1 MYNKMMIYFRLSLV
15 ICFALA
21 FKSSLCGSTVSVG
34 VAKVD
39 VTPKGPVLLAG
50 YGGRTTEHQG
60 VDTLL
65 WARALVIGDEKRVA
79 VVALDN
85 CGVPQAVTDRLAK
98 RLAKHGISSERLVV
112 AATHT
117 HNAPTLVGYAP
128 VVWAGRTTPDQDQ
141 RVAEYTEF
149 VIDKMEEA
157 VLAAL
162 ARRKQMQ
169 LEWGQGRATFGGNR
183 RVIRDGKW
191 AGFGFQRNAPVDHSM
206 PVLAARDSS
215 GKVRAVWANYACH
228 CTTVGSRN
236 RVGGDWAGF
245 ANEWLEKE
253 FSGAVSLMTIGCGA
267 DVGPQPSGSLQAA
280 EEHGRS
286 IATEVKRLLADG
298 TISLGG
304 VPSVVSRRIQLP
316 LAKPKPREHWQAQ
329 LKSGGFDHQLAKA
342 MLMKLDVQG
351 SIPTEVSY
359 PLSVWRF
366 GDDLAMVFLAG
377 EVVVDYAVRLKREL
391 DWSRL
396 WVNAWANDMP
406 GYIPSRRVLAEG
418 GYEADFSQV
427 YYEQPGRY
435 DPGVED
441 KLIQAVHEL
450 VGESFKAR
458 ADQKPSP
465 YHKLPSGEALTF
477 KRLADWVTGERT
489 KQEIRML
496 QKLRDYV
503 QVAQP
508 AVGVISQEGSEET
521 EWSNYAGD
529 HGHRR
534 FIRQLK
540 TGTELEWFTL
550 PAKKTAGSNL
560 VYYFSGG
567 VGWETDT
574 KTDGFALVL
583 NGEEKLRFDVTRQL
597 TQWVSEDGTVELT
610 YLPTWTSTVDS
621 GGFFFVVLTGRIPVN
636 INGVV
641 PFAVRSLG
649 EGSKR
654 WFALDTQQPDSSKL
668 LNLAKA
674 LD

>member
-1 MYNKMMIYFRLSLV
+1 MLRRSPAM
-15 ICFALA
+15 
-21 FKSSLCGSTVSVG
+21 
-34 VAKVD
+34 
-39 VTPKGPVLLAG
+39 
-50 YGGRTTEHQG
+50 
-60 VDTLL
+60 
-65 WARALVIGDEKRVA
+65 EK
-79 VVALDN
+79 
-85 CGVPQAVTDRLAK
+85 
-98 RLAKHGISSERLVV
+98 
-112 AATHT
+112 
-117 HNAPTLVGYAP
+117 
-128 VVWAGRTTPDQDQ
+128 
-141 RVAEYTEF
+141 
-149 VIDKMEEA
+149 
-157 VLAAL
+157 
-162 ARRKQMQ
+162 RKQMQ

-206 PVLAARDSS
+206 PVLAARDRS

-236 RVGGDWAGF
+236 RIGGDWAGF
-245 ANEWLEKE
+245 ANKWLEKE
-253 FSGAVSLMTIGCGA
+253 FGSAVSLMTIGCGA
-267 DVGPQPSGSLQAA
+267 DVGPQPSGSLQTA

-286 IATEVKRLLADG
+286 IATEVKRLLTDE

-304 VPSVVSRRIQLP
+304 VPSVVSRRMQLP

-329 LKSGGFDHQLAKA
+329 LKSGGFDHHLAKA
-342 MLMKLDVQG
+342 MLAKLDVQG
-351 SIPTEVSY
+351 SIPKEVSY

-396 WVNAWANDMP
+396 WINAWANDMP
-406 GYIPSRRVLAEG
+406 GYIPSQRVLAEG

-477 KRLADWVTGERT
+477 KRLADWVAGERT
-489 KQEIRML
+489 KQEVRIL

-508 AVGVISQEGSEET
+508 AVGVISQKGSEET

-540 TGTELEWFTL
+540 IGTELKWLTL
-550 PAKKTAGSNL
+550 PAQKTADSNL

-567 VGWETDT
+567 VGWETET

-583 NGEEKLRFDVTRQL
+583 NGDEKLRFDVTRQL
-597 TQWVSEDGTVELT
+597 TQWVSEDGKVKLT

-621 GGFFFVVLTGRIPVN
+621 GGFFFVELTGGIPVDSK
-636 INGVV
+636 GVV

>member
-1 MYNKMMIYFRLSLV
+1 MKIYYRLSLAIYFSLV
-15 ICFALA
+15 

-39 VTPKGPVLLAG
+39 VTPKVPVLLAG

-60 VDTLL
+60 VDTPL

-85 CGVPQAVTDRLAK
+85 CGVPQAVTDSLAK

-149 VIDKMEEA
+149 VIDKMEES

-162 ARRKQMQ
+162 DRRKQMQ

-206 PVLAARDSS
+206 PVLAARDLS

-236 RVGGDWAGF
+236 RIGGDWAGF

-253 FSGAVSLMTIGCGA
+253 FGGAVSLMTIGCGA
-267 DVGPQPSGSLQAA
+267 DVGPQPSGSLQTA

-286 IATEVKRLLADG
+286 IATEVKRLLTDE

-304 VPSVVSRRIQLP
+304 VPSVVSRRMQLP

-329 LKSGGFDHQLAKA
+329 LKSGGFDHHLAKA
-342 MLMKLDVQG
+342 MLAKLDVQG
-351 SIPTEVSY
+351 SIPKEVNY

-396 WVNAWANDMP
+396 WINAWANDMP
-406 GYIPSRRVLAEG
+406 GYIPSQRVLAEG

-477 KRLADWVTGERT
+477 KRLADWVAGERT
-489 KQEIRML
+489 KQEVRIL

-508 AVGVISQEGSEET
+508 AVGVISQKGSEET

-540 TGTELEWFTL
+540 IGTELKWLTP
-550 PAKKTAGSNL
+550 PAQKTAGNNL

-567 VGWETDT
+567 VGWETET

-583 NGEEKLRFDVTRQL
+583 NGDEKLRFDVTRQL
-597 TQWVSEDGTVELT
+597 AQWVSEDGKVELT

-621 GGFFFVVLTGRIPVN
+621 GGFFFVELAGGIPVGSK
-636 INGVV
+636 GVV

>member
-1 MYNKMMIYFRLSLV
+1 MICFRLSLV

-21 FKSSLCGSTVSVG
+21 FKSSLCGLAVSVG

-39 VTPKGPVLLAG
+39 VTPKEPVLLAG

-60 VDTLL
+60 VDTPL
-65 WARALVIGDEKRVA
+65 WARALVIGDEHRVA

-98 RLAKHGISSERLVV
+98 RLVKHGISSECLVV

-117 HNAPTLVGYAP
+117 HNAPTLVGYAT
-128 VVWAGRTTPDQDQ
+128 VVWAGRTTPEQDR

-162 ARRKQMQ
+162 DRREPMQ
-169 LEWGQGRATFGGNR
+169 LEWAQGRATFGGNR

-191 AGFGFQRNAPVDHSM
+191 AGFGFQRNGPVDHSM

-215 GKVRAVWANYACH
+215 GKVHAVWANYACH

-245 ANEWLEKE
+245 ANEWMEKE
-253 FSGAVSLMTIGCGA
+253 FVGAVSLMTIGCGA

-280 EEHGRS
+280 KEHGRS
-286 IATEVKRLLADG
+286 IATEVKRLLTDR

-342 MLMKLDVQG
+342 MLAKLDVQG
-351 SIPTEVSY
+351 SIPAEVSY
-359 PLSVWRF
+359 PLSVWKF
-366 GDDLAMVFLAG
+366 GDELVMVFLAG

-396 WVNAWANDMP
+396 WINAWANDMP
-406 GYIPSRRVLAEG
+406 GYIPSRRVLEEG

-441 KLIQAVHEL
+441 KLIQAVRE
-450 VGESFKAR
+450 
-458 ADQKPSP
+458 
-465 YHKLPSGEALTF
+465 
-477 KRLADWVTGERT
+477 
-489 KQEIRML
+489 
-496 QKLRDYV
+496 
-503 QVAQP
+503 
-508 AVGVISQEGSEET
+508 
-521 EWSNYAGD
+521 
-529 HGHRR
+529 
-534 FIRQLK
+534 
-540 TGTELEWFTL
+540 
-550 PAKKTAGSNL
+550 
-560 VYYFSGG
+560 
-567 VGWETDT
+567 
-574 KTDGFALVL
+574 
-583 NGEEKLRFDVTRQL
+583 
-597 TQWVSEDGTVELT
+597 
-610 YLPTWTSTVDS
+610 
-621 GGFFFVVLTGRIPVN
+621 
-636 INGVV
+636 
-641 PFAVRSLG
+641 
-649 EGSKR
+649 
-654 WFALDTQQPDSSKL
+654 
-668 LNLAKA
+668 
-674 LD
+674 

>member
-1 MYNKMMIYFRLSLV
+1 MICFRLSLV

-21 FKSSLCGSTVSVG
+21 FKSSLCGSAVSVG

-60 VDTLL
+60 VDTPL

-85 CGVPQAVTDRLAK
+85 CGVPQEVTNRLAK
-98 RLAKHGISSERLVV
+98 RLGKHGISSDRLVV

-117 HNAPTLVGYAP
+117 HNAPTLVGYAT
-128 VVWAGRTTPDQDQ
+128 VVWAGRTTPEQDR

-162 ARRKQMQ
+162 DRRKPMQ
-169 LEWGQGRATFGGNR
+169 LEWAQGRATFGGNR
-183 RVIRDGKW
+183 RGIRDGKW
-191 AGFGFQRNAPVDHSM
+191 AGVGFQPTAPVDHSM

-215 GKVRAVWANYACH
+215 GRVRAVWANYACH

-245 ANEWLEKE
+245 ANEWMEKE
-253 FSGAVSLMTIGCGA
+253 FTGAVSLMTIGCGA

-286 IATEVKRLLADG
+286 VAVEAKRLLMG
-298 TISLGG
+298 ETISLDG
-304 VPSVVSRRIQLP
+304 VPTVVSRRIQLP

-329 LKSGGFDHQLAKA
+329 LKSGGFEHQLAKA
-342 MLMKLDVQG
+342 MITKLDVQG
-351 SIPTEVSY
+351 SIPAQVSY
-359 PLSVWRF
+359 PLSIWKF

-396 WVNAWANDMP
+396 WINAWVNDMP
-406 GYIPSRRVLAEG
+406 GYIPSRRVLEEG

-435 DPGVED
+435 DPGLED
-441 KLIQAVHEL
+441 KLVQAVREL
-450 VGESFKAR
+450 AGEPFRAR
-458 ADQKPSP
+458 ADQEPSP
-465 YHKLPSGEALTF
+465 YHKLPSGEALMF
-477 KRLADWVTGERT
+477 KRLANWVAGERT
-489 KQEIRML
+489 KEEIRML

-503 QVAQP
+503 RVAQP
-508 AVGVISQEGSEET
+508 AVGIVSKGEGEET
-521 EWSNYAGD
+521 EWFNYAGD
-529 HGHRR
+529 HDHRR

-540 TGTELEWFTL
+540 TGTQLTWVMPLT
-550 PAKKTAGSNL
+550 PKIAGSTL
-560 VYYFSGG
+560 VYCFSGG
-567 VGWETDT
+567 VGWETEP

-583 NGEEKLRFDVTRQL
+583 NSEEKLRFDVTRQL
-597 TQWVSEDGTVELT
+597 TRWISKDGAVELI
-610 YLPTWTSTVDS
+610 YLPTWTSDVDS
-621 GGFFFVVLTGRIPVN
+621 GGFFFVALTRRIPVDG
-636 INGVV
+636 NGEVS
-641 PFAVRSLG
+641 FAVRSLG
-649 EGSKR
+649 QGSKR
-654 WFALDTQQPDSSKL
+654 WFALDTQQPGSDKL
-668 LNLAKA
+668 INLGQA

>member
-1 MYNKMMIYFRLSLV
+1 MIICFRLSLI

-21 FKSSLCGSTVSVG
+21 SKNSLCGSTVSVG

-60 VDTLL
+60 VDRPL

-79 VVALDN
+79 VLALDN
-85 CGVPQAVTDRLAK
+85 CGVPQEVTNRLAK
-98 RLAKHGISSERLVV
+98 RLAKHGISPDRLVV

-117 HNAPTLVGYAP
+117 HNAPTLVGYAA
-128 VVWAGRTTPDQDQ
+128 VVWMGRTTPEQDR

-162 ARRKQMQ
+162 DRREPMQ
-169 LEWGQGRATFGGNR
+169 LEWAQGRATFGGNR

-191 AGFGFQRNAPVDHSM
+191 TGFGFQRHAPVDHSM

-245 ANEWLEKE
+245 ANDWMEEE
-253 FSGAVSLMTIGCGA
+253 FAGAVSLMTIGCGA
-267 DVGPQPSGSLQAA
+267 DVGPQPSGSLQVA

-286 IATEVKRLLADG
+286 IAAEAKRLLTDG
-298 TISLGG
+298 TIPLGG
-304 VPSVVSRRIQLP
+304 MPSVVSRRIQLP
-316 LAKPKPREHWQAQ
+316 LTKPKPREHWQEQ

-342 MLMKLDVQG
+342 MLAKLDVQG
-351 SIPTEVSY
+351 SIPAEVSY
-359 PLSVWRF
+359 PLSVWKF
-366 GDDLAMVFLAG
+366 GNELAMVFLAG

-396 WVNAWANDMP
+396 WINAWVNDMP
-406 GYIPSRRVLAEG
+406 GYIPSRRVLEEG

-435 DPGVED
+435 DPDVED
-441 KLIQAVHEL
+441 KLVQAVREL
-450 VGESFKAR
+450 AGEPFRAR
-458 ADQKPSP
+458 ADQEPSP
-465 YHKLPSGEALTF
+465 YHKPPSGETLTF
-477 KRLADWVTGERT
+477 KRLANWATGGRT
-489 KQEIRML
+489 KQEIRIL
-496 QKLRDYV
+496 QKLQDYV
-503 QVAQP
+503 RVAQP
-508 AVGVISQEGSEET
+508 AVGIVSQKGSEET
-521 EWSNYAGD
+521 EWFNYAGD
-529 HGHRR
+529 HDHRR
-534 FIRQLK
+534 FIRQQK
-540 TGTELEWFTL
+540 TGTELAWLT
-550 PAKKTAGSNL
+550 PPTPKIAGSTL
-560 VYYFSGG
+560 VYCFSGG
-567 VGWETDT
+567 VGWETEP
-574 KTDGFALVL
+574 KTDGFALLL

-597 TQWVSEDGTVELT
+597 TRWASEDGTVELT
-610 YLPTWTSTVDS
+610 YLPTWTSSVDS
-621 GGFFFVVLTGRIPVN
+621 GGFFFVALTGRIPVDR
-636 INGVV
+636 NGVV

-649 EGSKR
+649 QGSKR
-654 WFALDTQQPDSSKL
+654 WFALDTQQPDSGKL
-668 LNLAKA
+668 LKLGQA

>member
-1 MYNKMMIYFRLSLV
+1 M
-15 ICFALA
+15 
-21 FKSSLCGSTVSVG
+21 
-34 VAKVD
+34 D

-60 VDTLL
+60 VDTQL

-85 CGVPQAVTDRLAK
+85 CGVPQEVTNRLAK
-98 RLAKHGISSERLVV
+98 RLAKHGISSDRLVV

-117 HNAPTLVGYAP
+117 HNAPTLVGYAT
-128 VVWAGRTTPDQDQ
+128 VVWAGRTTPEQDR

-162 ARRKQMQ
+162 DRRKPMQ
-169 LEWGQGRATFGGNR
+169 LEWAQGRATFGGNR

-215 GKVRAVWANYACH
+215 GRVRAVWANYACH

-245 ANEWLEKE
+245 ANEWMEEE
-253 FSGAVSLMTIGCGA
+253 FAGAVSLVTIGCGA
-267 DVGPQPSGSLQAA
+267 DVGPQPSGSLQTAK
-280 EEHGRS
+280 EHGRS
-286 IATEVKRLLADG
+286 IATEVKRLLTDG
-298 TISLGG
+298 TISLDG

-342 MLMKLDVQG
+342 MLAKLDVQG
-351 SIPTEVSY
+351 SIPAEVSY
-359 PLSVWRF
+359 PLSVWKF
-366 GDDLAMVFLAG
+366 GDELAMVFLAG

-396 WVNAWANDMP
+396 WINAWANDMP
-406 GYIPSRRVLAEG
+406 GYIPSRRVLEEG

-435 DPGVED
+435 DPDVED
-441 KLIQAVHEL
+441 KLVQAVREL
-450 VGESFKAR
+450 VGEPFEAR
-458 ADQKPSP
+458 ADQEPSP

-477 KRLADWVTGERT
+477 KRLANWVNGERT

-508 AVGVISQEGSEET
+508 AVGIVSQNGSEET
-521 EWSNYAGD
+521 EWFNYAGD

-540 TGTELEWFTL
+540 IGTELEWLTL
-550 PAKKTAGSNL
+550 PAPKTAESNL

-567 VGWETDT
+567 VGWETET

-597 TQWVSEDGTVELT
+597 TRWVSEDGAVELT

-636 INGVV
+636 RNGVV

-654 WFALDTQQPDSSKL
+654 WFALDTLQPDSSKL

>member
-1 MYNKMMIYFRLSLV
+1 
-15 ICFALA
+15 
-21 FKSSLCGSTVSVG
+21 
-34 VAKVD
+34 
-39 VTPKGPVLLAG
+39 
-50 YGGRTTEHQG
+50 
-60 VDTLL
+60 
-65 WARALVIGDEKRVA
+65 
-79 VVALDN
+79 
-85 CGVPQAVTDRLAK
+85 
-98 RLAKHGISSERLVV
+98 
-112 AATHT
+112 
-117 HNAPTLVGYAP
+117 
-128 VVWAGRTTPDQDQ
+128 
-141 RVAEYTEF
+141 
-149 VIDKMEEA
+149 
-157 VLAAL
+157 
-162 ARRKQMQ
+162 
-169 LEWGQGRATFGGNR
+169 
-183 RVIRDGKW
+183 
-191 AGFGFQRNAPVDHSM
+191 
-206 PVLAARDSS
+206 
-215 GKVRAVWANYACH
+215 
-228 CTTVGSRN
+228 
-236 RVGGDWAGF
+236 
-245 ANEWLEKE
+245 
-253 FSGAVSLMTIGCGA
+253 
-267 DVGPQPSGSLQAA
+267 
-280 EEHGRS
+280 
-286 IATEVKRLLADG
+286 
-298 TISLGG
+298 
-304 VPSVVSRRIQLP
+304 
-316 LAKPKPREHWQAQ
+316 
-329 LKSGGFDHQLAKA
+329 
-342 MLMKLDVQG
+342 
-351 SIPTEVSY
+351 
-359 PLSVWRF
+359 
-366 GDDLAMVFLAG
+366 MVFLAG

>member
-1 MYNKMMIYFRLSLV
+1 MIYFRLSLV

-477 KRLADWVTGERT
+477 KRLADWVTGEIT

>member
-1 MYNKMMIYFRLSLV
+1 MIYFRLSLV

-21 FKSSLCGSTVSVG
+21 FKGSLCGSALSVG

-60 VDTLL
+60 VDTPL

-85 CGVPQAVTDRLAK
+85 CGVPQDVTNRLAK
-98 RLAKHGISSERLVV
+98 RLAKHGISSDRLVV

-128 VVWAGRTTPDQDQ
+128 VVWAGRTTPEQDR

-162 ARRKQMQ
+162 DRRKPMQ
-169 LEWGQGRATFGGNR
+169 LEWAQGRATFGGNR

-191 AGFGFQRNAPVDHSM
+191 AGFGFQQNAPVDHSM

-215 GKVRAVWANYACH
+215 GRVRAVWANYACH

-245 ANEWLEKE
+245 ANEWMEKE
-253 FSGAVSLMTIGCGA
+253 FAGAVSLMTIGCGA
-267 DVGPQPSGSLQAA
+267 DVGPQPSGSLQTA

-286 IATEVKRLLADG
+286 IAAEAKRLLTDG

-316 LAKPKPREHWQAQ
+316 LTKPKPREHWQAQ

-342 MLMKLDVQG
+342 MLAKLDVQG
-351 SIPTEVSY
+351 SIPAEVSY
-359 PLSVWRF
+359 PLSVWKF
-366 GDDLAMVFLAG
+366 GDELAMVF
-377 EVVVDYAVRLKREL
+377 
-391 DWSRL
+391 
-396 WVNAWANDMP
+396 
-406 GYIPSRRVLAEG
+406 LAEG

-441 KLIQAVHEL
+441 KLVQAVREL
-450 VGESFKAR
+450 VGEPFEAR

-508 AVGVISQEGSEET
+508 AVGVVSQKGSEET

-540 TGTELEWFTL
+540 IGTELEWLTL
-550 PAKKTAGSNL
+550 PAPKTAGSNL

-567 VGWETDT
+567 VGWETET

-597 TQWVSEDGTVELT
+597 TRWVSEDGTVELT
-610 YLPTWTSTVDS
+610 YLPTWTSNVDS
-621 GGFFFVVLTGRIPVN
+621 GGFFFVVLTGRIPVDR
-636 INGVV
+636 NGVV

-649 EGSKR
+649 HGSKR

-668 LNLAKA
+668 LNLGLA

>member
-1 MYNKMMIYFRLSLV
+1 MKIYYRLCLAIYFSL
-15 ICFALA
+15 I

-39 VTPKGPVLLAG
+39 VTPKVPVLLAG

-60 VDTLL
+60 VDTPL

-79 VVALDN
+79 IVALDN
-85 CGVPQAVTDRLAK
+85 CGVPQAVTDSLAK
-98 RLAKHGISSERLVV
+98 RLAKHGISSDRLVV

-162 ARRKQMQ
+162 EKRKQMQ

-206 PVLAARDSS
+206 PVLAARDRS

-236 RVGGDWAGF
+236 RIGGDWAGF

-253 FSGAVSLMTIGCGA
+253 FGGAVSLMTIGCGA
-267 DVGPQPSGSLQAA
+267 DVGPQPSGSLQTA

-286 IATEVKRLLADG
+286 IATEVKRLLMNE

-304 VPSVVSRRIQLP
+304 VPSVVSRRMQLP

-342 MLMKLDVQG
+342 MLAKLDVQG
-351 SIPTEVSY
+351 SIPKEVSY

-396 WVNAWANDMP
+396 WINAWANDMP
-406 GYIPSRRVLAEG
+406 GYIPSQRVLAEG

-489 KQEIRML
+489 KQEFRIL

-508 AVGVISQEGSEET
+508 AVGVISQKGSEKT

-540 TGTELEWFTL
+540 IGTELKWLTP
-550 PAKKTAGSNL
+550 PAQKTAGNNL

-567 VGWETDT
+567 VGWETEA

-583 NGEEKLRFDVTRQL
+583 NGDEKLRFDVTRQL
-597 TQWVSEDGTVELT
+597 TQWVSEDGKVELT

-621 GGFFFVVLTGRIPVN
+621 GGFFFVELTGGIPVDSK
-636 INGVV
+636 GVV

-668 LNLAKA
+668 LNLANA

>member
-1 MYNKMMIYFRLSLV
+1 MIYFRLSLV

-540 TGTELEWFTL
+540 IGTELEWLTL

-567 VGWETDT
+567 VGWETET

-621 GGFFFVVLTGRIPVN
+621 GGFFFLELTGGIPVDSK
-636 INGVV
+636 GAV

-649 EGSKR
+649 KGSKR
-654 WFALDTQQPDSSKL
+654 WFALDTKQPDSSKL

>member
-1 MYNKMMIYFRLSLV
+1 MMIYFRLSLI

-21 FKSSLCGSTVSVG
+21 FKSSLCGSAVSVG

-50 YGGRTTEHQG
+50 YAGRTTEHQG
-60 VDTLL
+60 VDTPL

-85 CGVPQAVTDRLAK
+85 CGVPQAVTNRLAK
-98 RLAKHGISSERLVV
+98 RLAKHGISSDRLVV

-117 HNAPTLVGYAP
+117 HNAPTLVGYAT
-128 VVWAGRTTPDQDQ
+128 VVWVGRTTPEQDR

-162 ARRKQMQ
+162 DRRKPMQ
-169 LEWGQGRATFGGNR
+169 LEWAQGRATFGGNR

-191 AGFGFQRNAPVDHSM
+191 AGFGFQQNAPVDHSM

-245 ANEWLEKE
+245 ANEWVEKE
-253 FSGAVSLMTIGCGA
+253 FAGAVSLMTIGCGA
-267 DVGPQPSGSLQAA
+267 DVGPQPSGSLQTA

-286 IATEVKRLLADG
+286 IAAEVKRLLTDG
-298 TISLGG
+298 TISLAG

-316 LAKPKPREHWQAQ
+316 LTKPKPREHWQAQ

-342 MLMKLDVQG
+342 MLAKLDVQG
-351 SIPTEVSY
+351 SIPSEVSY
-359 PLSVWRF
+359 PLSVWKF
-366 GDDLAMVFLAG
+366 GDELAMVFLAG

-396 WVNAWANDMP
+396 WINAWANDMP
-406 GYIPSRRVLAEG
+406 GYIPSRRVLEEG

-441 KLIQAVHEL
+441 KLVQAVREL
-450 VGESFKAR
+450 VGDPFEAR

-477 KRLADWVTGERT
+477 KRLANWVTGERT

-508 AVGVISQEGSEET
+508 AVGVVSQNGSEET
-521 EWSNYAGD
+521 EWFNYAGD
-529 HGHRR
+529 HDHRR
-534 FIRQLK
+534 FIRQLEI
-540 TGTELEWFTL
+540 GTELEWLTL
-550 PAKKTAGSNL
+550 PTPKNAGSNL

-567 VGWETDT
+567 VGWETET

-610 YLPTWTSTVDS
+610 YLPTWTSNVDS
-621 GGFFFVVLTGRIPVN
+621 GGFFFVVLTGRIPVDR
-636 INGVV
+636 NGVV

-649 EGSKR
+649 QGSKR

>member
-1 MYNKMMIYFRLSLV
+1 MICFRLSPI

-21 FKSSLCGSTVSVG
+21 FKTSLCGSTVSVG

-50 YGGRTTEHQG
+50 YGGRTTENQG
-60 VDTLL
+60 VDTPL
-65 WARALVIGDEKRVA
+65 WARALVMGDEKRVA

-98 RLAKHGISSERLVV
+98 RLAKRGIPSDHLVV

-117 HNAPTLVGYAP
+117 HNAPTLVGYAT
-128 VVWAGRTTPDQDQ
+128 VVWAGRTTPEQDR
-141 RVAEYTEF
+141 RVAEYTEYA
-149 VIDKMEEA
+149 IDKMEEA

-162 ARRKQMQ
+162 DRREPMQ
-169 LEWGQGRATFGGNR
+169 LEWAQGSATFGGNR

-206 PVLAARDSS
+206 PVLAARDGR

-245 ANEWLEKE
+245 ANQWMEKE
-253 FSGAVSLMTIGCGA
+253 FVGAVSLMTIGCGA
-267 DVGPQPSGSLQAA
+267 DVGPQPSGSLQNA

-286 IATEVKRLLADG
+286 IAAEAKRLLTDG
-298 TISLGG
+298 SISLGG

-316 LAKPKPREHWQAQ
+316 LTKPKPREHWQAQ

-342 MLMKLDVQG
+342 MLAKLDMQG
-351 SIPTEVSY
+351 SIPTEISY
-359 PLSVWRF
+359 PLSVWKF
-366 GDDLAMVFLAG
+366 GDELAMVFLAG

-396 WVNAWANDMP
+396 WINAWVNDMP
-406 GYIPSRRVLAEG
+406 GYIPSRRVLEEG

-435 DPGVED
+435 DPDVED
-441 KLIQAVHEL
+441 ILVQAVREL
-450 VGESFKAR
+450 AGEPFRAR
-458 ADQKPSP
+458 ADQGLSP
-465 YHKLPSGEALTF
+465 YHKLPSGEAFAF
-477 KRLADWVTGERT
+477 KRLSNWVTGKRT

-503 QVAQP
+503 RVAQP
-508 AVGVISQEGSEET
+508 AVGIVSQKGSEET
-521 EWSNYAGD
+521 EWFNYAGD
-529 HGHRR
+529 HDHRR

-540 TGTELEWFTL
+540 IGTELTWVT
-550 PAKKTAGSNL
+550 PSSPKNVGGAL
-560 VYYFSGG
+560 VYCFSGG
-567 VGWETDT
+567 VGWETEP

-583 NGEEKLRFDVTRQL
+583 NDEEKLRFDVTRQL
-597 TQWVSEDGTVELT
+597 ARWVSEDGTVGLT
-610 YLPTWTSTVDS
+610 YLPTWTSSVDS
-621 GGFFFVVLTGRIPVN
+621 GGFFFVALTGIIPAN
-636 INGVV
+636 RNGVV

-649 EGSKR
+649 HGSKR
-654 WFALDTQQPDSSKL
+654 WFALDTQQPDTSKL
-668 LNLAKA
+668 LNLRRA